1 MRRRGHD
8 CGHAN
13 TFALERTNTDTK
25 RRADDISDAI
35 SNVFADHRSHS
46 ISNICADVQSNGC
59 TLIIPP
65 AVFADAHPISC
76 ADAPPNDRANAL
88 GVTLPIIRA
97 NRCADQCANTLADAI
112 PNVYAN
118 SRADKC
124 ANVHADA
131 LPSVHADSRAD
142 KCANVHADAFPS
154 VHADR
159 RADEYANVHTDRT
172 TDPCA
177 TCFSFVVSKYGT
189 GANTI
194 LCSERP
200 ANASIDPLV
209 NDTVGADPRAAA
221 LADVRAGTFADTD
234 ANGSQL

>member
-124 ANVHADA
+124 ANVHA
-131 LPSVHADSRAD
+131 V
-142 KCANVHADAFPS
+142 AFPS